1 MFTVLE
7 NLTQKLEKV
16 KSRLKGGDL
25 SDKSVTQ
32 PLDSSNSNFLGPSML
47 PMSEYEEVNAGPNC
61 VTMIT
66 VMPNG
71 GTAPSTLTSSA
82 SGNTGNDNTALSS
95 DNEVASMAAGASTRE
110 SETSSSEGGSFI
122 IDSAAF
128 YENLHFHNRM
138 FKNPTAGQRTSIE
151 DLSVIHS
158 SSAQHPWVS
167 KFGYSPKE
175 VWNWLYTEHDLNHN
189 LMQKQHQRHLLTNS
203 SVKRRSGSQAVEVKF
218 TLSEF
223 VNCYKRLLG
232 LNLEGFAEFV
242 SRTLEAIVSTS
253 MYYNQQKH
261 HQKSSMTATRQKA
274 GPSTFQCQK
283 PNFVM
288 VPTSLR
294 QSSSQNKTYVRL
306 SMPSAAQAT
315 QLLENNNHLTCYQ
328 TLMDVN
334 NPKYASTT
342 ASGKKKSHKLLF
354 KQFAQFWRQNS
365 NIMRGLFF
373 FEI

>member
-1 MFTVLE
+1 M
-7 NLTQKLEKV
+7 
-16 KSRLKGGDL
+16 
-25 SDKSVTQ
+25 
-32 PLDSSNSNFLGPSML
+32 PL
-47 PMSEYEEVNAGPNC
+47 MSEYEEVNAGPNC

-66 VMPNG
+66 VMPEN

-82 SGNTGNDNTALSS
+82 SGTTGNEPSTALSS
-95 DNEVASMAAGASTRE
+95 DNEVASMAAGASSTRE

-138 FKNPTAGQRTSIE
+138 FKTPGLNGQRTSIE

-189 LMQKQHQRHLLTNS
+189 LMQHQQLHRSSSKIPAAATNS
-203 SVKRRSGSQAVEVKF
+203 SVKRSGQAVEVKF

-253 MYYNQQKH
+253 MYYNQQKQ
-261 HQKSSMTATRQKA
+261 HQKSSMTASRKA
-274 GPSTFQCQK
+274 PSSTSCQK
-283 PNFVM
+283 SVVPNFVM

-342 ASGKKKSHKLLF
+342 ASGKKSLISYF
-354 KQFAQFWRQNS
+354 Y
-365 NIMRGLFF
+365 NI
-373 FEI
+373 

>member
-1 MFTVLE
+1 
-7 NLTQKLEKV
+7 
-16 KSRLKGGDL
+16 
-25 SDKSVTQ
+25 
-32 PLDSSNSNFLGPSML
+32 ML

-189 LMQKQHQRHLLTNS
+189 LMQKQRHLLTNS

-342 ASGKKKSHKLLF
+342 ASGKKKVSFLIFTTYSKQNKDRYNLNFRAKNERFLFLRFDTCQFHERNSKPIKFSNFENFSHAIIF
-354 KQFAQFWRQNS
+354 RYIFEFSVNVF
-365 NIMRGLFF
+365 GL
-373 FEI
+373 

>member
-1 MFTVLE
+1 M
-7 NLTQKLEKV
+7 
-16 KSRLKGGDL
+16 
-25 SDKSVTQ
+25 
-32 PLDSSNSNFLGPSML
+32 PL
-47 PMSEYEEVNAGPNC
+47 MSEYEEVNAGPNC

-66 VMPNG
+66 VMPEN

-82 SGNTGNDNTALSS
+82 SGTTGNEPSTALSS
-95 DNEVASMAAGASTRE
+95 DNEVASMAAGASSTRE

-138 FKNPTAGQRTSIE
+138 FKTPGGLNGQRTSIE

-189 LMQKQHQRHLLTNS
+189 LMQHQQLHRSSSKIPAAATNS
-203 SVKRRSGSQAVEVKF
+203 SVKRSGQAVEVKF

-253 MYYNQQKH
+253 MYYNQQKQ
-261 HQKSSMTATRQKA
+261 HQKSSMTASRKA
-274 GPSTFQCQK
+274 PSTSCQK
-283 PNFVM
+283 SVVPNFVM

-306 SMPSAAQAT
+306 SMPSAQAT

-342 ASGKKKSHKLLF
+342 ASGMYLLLRL
-354 KQFAQFWRQNS
+354 K
-365 NIMRGLFF
+365 
-373 FEI
+373 

>member
-1 MFTVLE
+1 M
-7 NLTQKLEKV
+7 
-16 KSRLKGGDL
+16 
-25 SDKSVTQ
+25 
-32 PLDSSNSNFLGPSML
+32 
-47 PMSEYEEVNAGPNC
+47 MSEYEEVNAGPNC

-66 VMPNG
+66 VMP

-82 SGNTGNDNTALSS
+82 SGSQKHS
-95 DNEVASMAAGASTRE
+95 DNEVASMAAASTRE

-128 YENLHFHNRM
+128 YENLHFHHRM
-138 FKNPTAGQRTSIE
+138 FKSQNSGQRTSIE
-151 DLSVIHS
+151 DLSVMNAS
-158 SSAQHPWVS
+158 SSEHPWVS

-189 LMQKQHQRHLLTNS
+189 VSAKSTSKLPGN
-203 SVKRRSGSQAVEVKF
+203 SVKRISGQAVEVKF

-253 MYYNQQKH
+253 MYYNLQQKPPNN
-261 HQKSSMTATRQKA
+261 QQSMTATRK
-274 GPSTFQCQK
+274 PSSNSSCQK
-283 PNFVM
+283 SSSHFVM

-294 QSSSQNKTYVRL
+294 QSKLSSQNKTYVRL
-306 SMPSAAQAT
+306 SMPSNPGAQ
-315 QLLENNNHLTCYQ
+315 ENNNHLSCYQ

-342 ASGKKKSHKLLF
+342 PTSGKMQNYFPNFRRVRPFLKGASEAKMG
-354 KQFAQFWRQNS
+354 FAS
-365 NIMRGLFF
+365 L
-373 FEI
+373 

>member
-1 MFTVLE
+1 
-7 NLTQKLEKV
+7 
-16 KSRLKGGDL
+16 
-25 SDKSVTQ
+25 
-32 PLDSSNSNFLGPSML
+32 ML

-189 LMQKQHQRHLLTNS
+189 LMQKQHQRHLHTNS

-261 HQKSSMTATRQKA
+261 HQKSSMTATRTQKA
-274 GPSTFQCQK
+274 GPSTIQCQK

-342 ASGKKKSHKLLF
+342 ASGKKSLISYF
-354 KQFAQFWRQNS
+354 Y
-365 NIMRGLFF
+365 NIY
-373 FEI
+373 IVSKTKIDTI

>member
-342 ASGKKKSHKLLF
+342 ASGKKKVSFLTF
-354 KQFAQFWRQNS
+354 TTYSKQNKDRYNLNFRA
-365 NIMRGLFF
+365 
-373 FEI
+373 

>member
-1 MFTVLE
+1 M
-7 NLTQKLEKV
+7 
-16 KSRLKGGDL
+16 
-25 SDKSVTQ
+25 
-32 PLDSSNSNFLGPSML
+32 
-47 PMSEYEEVNAGPNC
+47 MSEYEEVNAGPNC

-66 VMPNG
+66 VMP

-82 SGNTGNDNTALSS
+82 SGSQKHS
-95 DNEVASMAAGASTRE
+95 DNEVASMAAASTRE

-128 YENLHFHNRM
+128 YENLHFHHRM
-138 FKNPTAGQRTSIE
+138 FKSQNSGGQRTSIE
-151 DLSVIHS
+151 DLSVMNAS
-158 SSAQHPWVS
+158 SSEHPWVS

-189 LMQKQHQRHLLTNS
+189 VSAKSTSKLPGST
-203 SVKRRSGSQAVEVKF
+203 VKRISGQAVEVKF

-253 MYYNQQKH
+253 MYYNLQQKPPNN
-261 HQKSSMTATRQKA
+261 QQSMTATRK
-274 GPSTFQCQK
+274 PSSNSSCQK
-283 PNFVM
+283 SSSHFVM

-294 QSSSQNKTYVRL
+294 QSKLSSQNKTYVRL
-306 SMPSAAQAT
+306 SMPSNPGAQ
-315 QLLENNNHLTCYQ
+315 ENNNHLSCYQ

-342 ASGKKKSHKLLF
+342 PTSGKMQNYFPNFRVRPFLKGASEAKMG
-354 KQFAQFWRQNS
+354 FAS
-365 NIMRGLFF
+365 L
-373 FEI
+373 